1 MLRLLYSLI
10 YLGVLGLICFPAG
23 RWLAKI
29 TWNPDAFPFKE
40 YKWEDGGKIYDR
52 LLKIKKWKDKVPDVS
67 KWVPNV
73 VPRKKLTRPSIE
85 ELDDM
90 IQETCVAELTHLSL
104 CFLSIP
110 VLFITP
116 GIAGVIVFILAVVFG
131 NLPFAIIQRY
141 NRFRY
146 LKTRRKCE
154 SINTKR

>member
-1 MLRLLYSLI
+1 MLKLLYSLI
-10 YLGVLGLICFPAG
+10 YLGVLGILCFPAG
-23 RWLAKI
+23 RWFANVI
-29 TWNPDAFPFKE
+29 WNPDLFPFKE
-40 YKWEDGGKIYDR
+40 HRWEDGGKIYDR

-67 KWVPNV
+67 KWLPNV

-90 IQETCVAELTHLSL
+90 IQETCVAELIHMLLCVLSV
-104 CFLSIP
+104 P
-110 VLFITP
+110 VLFISP
-116 GIAGVIVFILAVVFG
+116 GITGIAVLILDVFLG

-154 SINTKR
+154 SINTKL